1 MSGDAS
7 NSITEYGAEFHLPLS
22 EESEAEIW
30 LLHRMQGV
38 CQINLGSAKAPLN
51 LHNQLPDNCIVH
63 RLLANLQQAPSPSL
77 ALHLSGMDAYA
88 VDKTLVFVTRTVTN
102 TGGFADPEP
111 LLSPPQIQLL
121 QSPCVSLTVG
131 PGLLPQYLL
140 HIHTLTG
147 LTYLKLHFAKT
158 DQEWMIKGILMD
170 SLTEVTSAQ

>member
-77 ALHLSGMDAYA
+77 ALHLS
-88 VDKTLVFVTRTVTN
+88 
-102 TGGFADPEP
+102 DPEP

-121 QSPCVSLTVG
+121 QSPYLYLDW
-131 PGLLPQYLL
+131 PYLPQAAVQQD
-140 HIHTLTG
+140 G
-147 LTYLKLHFAKT
+147 PR
-158 DQEWMIKGILMD
+158 MD
-170 SLTEVTSAQ
+170 VGRHARGQLDRTASAESAQALLSTKAAAIAVKAGKFGVSDCGPKNCSCS